1 MGGIAKRRVW
11 IRRNISSFL
20 PNTYGT
26 LKEERRPL
34 KEERGFSDSL
44 KGQCFL
50 KVGLN
55 TGHLQPA
62 SAPVLLP
69 RTLCKALTEGGQ
81 YEAGVQRLLYPGLWA
96 SPRLIHFI
104 TGSVRLCRV
113 AGEGTSG
120 WRLAV
125 QGTHCTDTL

>member
-11 IRRNISSFL
+11 IRRSISSFL
-20 PNTYGT
+20 PNTYST

-55 TGHLQPA
+55 TEHSQPA
-62 SAPVLLP
+62 SAPVLP
-69 RTLCKALTEGGQ
+69 PWTLCKALTEGGQ
-81 YEAGVQRLLYPGLWA
+81 YEAWSPTAPLPRALGLSMA
-96 SPRLIHFI
+96 DPLHH
-104 TGSVRLCRV
+104 RV
-113 AGEGTSG
+113 HAPVLSG
-120 WRLAV
+120 R
-125 QGTHCTDTL
+125 